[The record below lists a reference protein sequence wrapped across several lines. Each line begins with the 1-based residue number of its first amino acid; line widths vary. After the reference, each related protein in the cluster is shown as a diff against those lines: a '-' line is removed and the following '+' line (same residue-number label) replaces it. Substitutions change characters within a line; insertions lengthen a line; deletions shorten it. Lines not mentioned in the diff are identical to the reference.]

1 MTVQQSTIGQ
11 ISRAFIAL
19 NGPRHGSCRG
29 PLSKSK
35 PENGTMGTE
44 LLIVGI
50 SLSFYA
56 LCALFVR
63 ICDRI

>member
-1 MTVQQSTIGQ
+1 ME
-11 ISRAFIAL
+11 L
-19 NGPRHGSCRG
+19 
-29 PLSKSK
+29 
-35 PENGTMGTE
+35 MGTE
-44 LLIVGI
+44 LLIVGV